1 MPKGTLSEDA
11 IWAELDRAE
20 AELRIQSN
28 EITPHMYAKRYKVT
42 YASATYALRAM
53 EESGKLKSRIVKCN
67 GRATRAYSKP

>member
-1 MPKGTLSEDA
+1 VKTVSDD
-11 IWAELDRAE
+11 IWLALDVIE
-20 AELRIQSN
+20 ADSHIRPN
-28 EITPHMYAKRYKVT
+28 EITPRMYAKRYKVT